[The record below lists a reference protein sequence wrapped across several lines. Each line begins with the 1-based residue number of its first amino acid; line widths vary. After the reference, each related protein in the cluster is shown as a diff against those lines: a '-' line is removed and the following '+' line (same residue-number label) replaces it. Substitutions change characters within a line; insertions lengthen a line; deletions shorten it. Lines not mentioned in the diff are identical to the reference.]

1 MAGKWFCFSSYMPV
15 VCYKSIELSLI
26 INGAFRFSTEI
37 LRCSM
42 MEADEE
48 DATEGNEGVT

>member
-1 MAGKWFCFSSYMPV
+1 MAGKWFCFSSYMPA

-37 LRCSM
+37 LRCSTAATD
-42 MEADEE
+42 ME
-48 DATEGNEGVT
+48 EGTRLKETRV

>member
-37 LRCSM
+37 LRCST
-42 MEADEE
+42 AATDKEE
-48 DATEGNEGVT
+48 GTRLKETRV